1 MAQSTQFRLG
11 AITASFGSES
21 GKINDS
27 LANRAALA
35 NINTIDLSGSLSY
48 LASSIRRIHGGADFS
63 NQQTGSFALD
73 VLPDTTNFYALGNDE
88 KKWKNL
94 VLQSGSIQSITAPG
108 TNNEESLAIIAN
120 PGTSLVFS
128 SSLNGDTFS
137 HNFQGVPLELDSL
150 ASTKSDY
157 DSANG
162 MTTQGGIP
170 VALYNINGVLYW
182 GDNIINGD
190 YNQFKEVTKITSQ
203 VSAGTLLSTS
213 NFSTFSVADIPV
225 ANRYRAI
232 EVYLNGVLQE
242 SGSNAQ
248 VTADPPTCDYFLDD
262 STASAA
268 DLKFGGDI
276 EVDDNIVVM
285 ARYAENVTQT
295 PQDLT
300 QIIDADGD
308 TKIQV
313 EESAD
318 EDLIRFDTNGSERM
332 IIRNDG
338 RVGIGVSSGLPNVA
352 LTLDG
357 SGIAGSVGDLS
368 LVSKMT
374 HKGDSNTFLEFPAA
388 DQINIEAGGQNMIR
402 MVEDSP
408 NNRVLILSGG
418 ASSDNNEDNYTDLN
432 FFVSGSIGSIGST
445 TRGAAVFGGDVVVS
459 GSLSVLTDTSIE
471 DHIVAELS
479 IPGTAIQTTTDAFTF
494 NCPYNLTVE
503 RLDIYLSTDCGAA
516 GSVRVAVTGST
527 AAGASA
533 QGIVG
538 ATITGN
544 NVFNADS
551 TTITN
556 GDRDANTRLTFAIET
571 TDTDARN
578 LRANLQF
585 RRRL

>member
-1 MAQSTQFRLG
+1 
-11 AITASFGSES
+11 
-21 GKINDS
+21 
-27 LANRAALA
+27 
-35 NINTIDLSGSLSY
+35 
-48 LASSIRRIHGGADFS
+48 
-63 NQQTGSFALD
+63 
-73 VLPDTTNFYALGNDE
+73 
-88 KKWKNL
+88 
-94 VLQSGSIQSITAPG
+94 
-108 TNNEESLAIIAN
+108 
-120 PGTSLVFS
+120 
-128 SSLNGDTFS
+128 
-137 HNFQGVPLELDSL
+137 
-150 ASTKSDY
+150 
-157 DSANG
+157 
-162 MTTQGGIP
+162 
-170 VALYNINGVLYW
+170 
-182 GDNIINGD
+182 
-190 YNQFKEVTKITSQ
+190 
-203 VSAGTLLSTS
+203 
-213 NFSTFSVADIPV
+213 
-225 ANRYRAI
+225 
-232 EVYLNGVLQE
+232 
-242 SGSNAQ
+242 
-248 VTADPPTCDYFLDD
+248 
-262 STASAA
+262 
-268 DLKFGGDI
+268 
-276 EVDDNIVVM
+276 
-285 ARYAENVTQT
+285 
-295 PQDLT
+295 
-300 QIIDADGD
+300 
-308 TKIQV
+308 
-313 EESAD
+313 
-318 EDLIRFDTNGSERM
+318 
-332 IIRNDG
+332 
-338 RVGIGVSSGLPNVA
+338 
-352 LTLDG
+352 
-357 SGIAGSVGDLS
+357 
-368 LVSKMT
+368 
-374 HKGDSNTFLEFPAA
+374 
-388 DQINIEAGGQNMIR
+388 R

-585 RRRL
+585 R